1 MPGIGEQP
9 VLLIDT
15 DAGVDDALAIMLA
28 LSTPC
33 KVLAI
38 TCVSGNVALPCV
50 YSNVLRLLN
59 HCGRLEVPV
68 YQGCWRPLVTAP
80 INAVSFH
87 GPDGLG
93 GVADRFPLPGDE
105 AFQRRT
111 EHASQALVTLA
122 RKHAGAATL
131 VSLGPLTNL
140 AVAGRLDPDFFSN
153 LKQLVI
159 MGGTCD
165 GIGNVTASG
174 EFNFVC
180 DPEATRVVL
189 SEASDKIR
197 LVPYETCIRHC
208 LDWTWYNSWVA
219 MDTHKSRMVR
229 DICADSSRRI
239 RDVIKL
245 PGFYS
250 CDLLA
255 MATVVN
261 PTVVLKTETYPAWLE
276 LHGTS
281 TRGTLIVDK
290 RPGLKGN
297 KPSIQ
302 FVLQLDTEALK
313 EMYTKMLR

>member
-1 MPGIGEQP
+1 MPCSEEQP

-15 DAGVDDALAIMLA
+15 DVGVDDALALMLA

-33 KVLAI
+33 KILAI
-38 TCVSGNVALPCV
+38 TCVSGNVELPYV
-50 YSNVLRLLN
+50 YSNVLRLL
-59 HCGRLEVPV
+59 HLCGRLEVPV
-68 YQGCWRPLVTAP
+68 YQGCQRPLVAAP
-80 INAVSFH
+80 MNAAIIH
-87 GPDGLG
+87 GQDGLG
-93 GVADRFPLPGDE
+93 GVADRFPLPDDK
-105 AFQRRT
+105 AFERRS

-122 RKHAGAATL
+122 RKHAGAVTL
-131 VSLGPLTNL
+131 VALGPLTNL
-140 AVAGRLDPDFFSN
+140 AVAARLDPDFFSN
-153 LKQLVI
+153 FKQIVI

-189 SEASDKIR
+189 TEASDKIQ
-197 LVPYETCIRHC
+197 LVPYETCIRHS
-208 LDWTWYNSWVA
+208 LDWTWYSSWLA
-219 MDTHKSRMVR
+219 IDTPKSRMVR
-229 DICADSSRRI
+229 DICGDVSRRM
-239 RDVIKL
+239 RDVLKL

-255 MATVVN
+255 MATVLN
-261 PTVVLKTETYPAWLE
+261 PAVVLKTEMYPAWLE

-297 KPSIQ
+297 KPSIL
-302 FVLQLDTEALK
+302 FVLQLDTDALK
-313 EMYTKMLR
+313 EMYTRMLR